1 MINPHPN
8 AKRIEGRH
16 VLERDGTVEYEI
28 IIVTDLPLHALD
40 PAHDAEKV
48 RDLLKWAHQF
58 ISMSGVAN
66 RVILMEEPET

>member
-1 MINPHPN
+1 MIDPHPN

-28 IIVTDLPLHALD
+28 VIVTDLPLHALD
-40 PAHDAEKV
+40 PLHDAEKV

-58 ISMSGVAN
+58 ISVGGIAN
-66 RVILMEEPET
+66 RVILMEQPET

>member
-1 MINPHPN
+1 MIDPHPN

-28 IIVTDLPLHALD
+28 VIVTDLPLHALD

-58 ISMSGVAN
+58 ISVGGIAN
-66 RVILMEEPET
+66 RVILMEQPEA

>member
-16 VLERDGTVEYEI
+16 VLEKDGTVEYEI
-28 IIVTDLPLHALD
+28 VIVTDLPLHALD

-58 ISMSGVAN
+58 ISMGGVAN
-66 RVILMEEPET
+66 RVILMEQPQS